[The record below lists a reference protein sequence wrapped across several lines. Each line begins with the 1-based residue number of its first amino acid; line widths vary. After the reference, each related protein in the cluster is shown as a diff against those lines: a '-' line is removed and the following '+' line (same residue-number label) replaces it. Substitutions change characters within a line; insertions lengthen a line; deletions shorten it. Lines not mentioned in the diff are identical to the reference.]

1 MVVRHDG
8 KEGSKIKFE
17 GDVEYLTLHL
27 NSNYEQCVEA
37 QRRQIYFLTKTK
49 TGLFCSFKVYL
60 QDYGYAASHFNL
72 AEFKQHSSN
81 TEVQNY
87 TNI

>member
-8 KEGSKIKFE
+8 KEGIKIKIE
-17 GDVEYLTLHL
+17 GEDGGDVEQLTLHL

-49 TGLFCSFKVYL
+49 TGLFCNFKVYL
-60 QDYGYAASHFNL
+60 QDYARATVCQVKVFGGR
-72 AEFKQHSSN
+72 
-81 TEVQNY
+81 
-87 TNI
+87 